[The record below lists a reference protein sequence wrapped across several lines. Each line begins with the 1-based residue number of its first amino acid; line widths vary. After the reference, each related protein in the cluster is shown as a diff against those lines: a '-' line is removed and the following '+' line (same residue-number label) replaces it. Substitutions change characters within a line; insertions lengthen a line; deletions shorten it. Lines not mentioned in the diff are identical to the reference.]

1 MTGSP
6 TIPANSSSPDAPA
19 TRWRRVDPR
28 PGRLVAWAALPLV
41 LVLLLLFVKPV
52 VGLLRLSFGAETGP
66 LGNYLR
72 IALVPAYRTALLNTF
87 TVAALVTVIAVVISY
102 PVAYLMATVPPRW
115 QRLVAACVLLPFWT
129 SALVR
134 TTAWIILLQR
144 NGVLN
149 SILLGTGLVEQPLA
163 FVYNLSGVLIGMSH
177 VLMPFVALPLFG
189 AFRAIDGSVVQAA
202 EALGAGPFALFRR
215 ILLPLTAPGA
225 LAGAT
230 MVFMSAIG
238 YYVTPALMGGPG
250 QVMIAQLIEFNINTQ
265 LNWGLAAALS
275 VVVLACALGLFAL
288 FQAVFG
294 LDRLLGEGGGSGRSG
309 ASFAIGARGRSPGGW
324 LTAGL
329 GVLVLLFLMAPVL
342 VVFPMSLG
350 RSPFLA
356 FPPHDLSLR
365 WYADFFARPQ
375 WLAAVWNSVVV
386 AAIAVCGATV
396 LGTAGALGISR
407 MGVRTARITETFFI
421 LPMVVP
427 AIIFAVGLYYE
438 LAPWGLV
445 SSRWG
450 LGLGH
455 IVLAAPFVVITVR
468 AALRGFDR
476 SLELA
481 ALSLGASWFAMFRRV
496 LLPGI
501 APGIV
506 AGAVFAFLTSFD
518 DVVLAIFLT
527 NVRSRTLPKL
537 MYEGVAHE
545 INPTIT
551 AVAALLVLLTAAVLA
566 LDMLWQGRRA

>member
-1 MTGSP
+1 MSGSP
-6 TIPANSSSPDAPA
+6 ASHAACSSPDVTA
-19 TRWRRVDPR
+19 RRGRRADPR
-28 PGRLVAWAALPLV
+28 PGRRLAWAALPLALV
-41 LVLLLLFVKPV
+41 MLVLFVRPV
-52 VGLLRLSFGAETGP
+52 LGLLALSFGGDGGGVFA
-66 LGNYLR
+66 NYLR
-72 IALVPAYRTALLNTF
+72 IASVPAYRTALLNTF
-87 TVAALVTVIAVVISY
+87 VIAGLVTLISVVAAY

-149 SILLGTGLVEQPLA
+149 ATLLGTGLLTEPVA

-177 VLMPFVALPLFG
+177 VLMPFVVLPLFG
-189 AFRAIDGSVVQAA
+189 AFRAVDGSVLQAA
-202 EALGAGPFALFRR
+202 EVLGAGPVALFRR
-215 ILLPLTAPGA
+215 VLLPLTAPGA
-225 LAGAT
+225 LAGGAI
-230 MVFMSAIG
+230 VFMSAIG

-250 QVMIAQLIEFNINTQ
+250 QIMIAQLIAFNINTQ

-294 LDRLLGEGGGSGRSG
+294 LDRLLGGGSGRAG
-309 ASFAIGARGRSPGGW
+309 ASFSATGRRRSAAGW
-324 LTAGL
+324 LSVAL
-329 GVLVLLFLMAPVL
+329 GALVLLFLLAPVL

-350 RSPFLA
+350 RSPFLS
-356 FPPHDLSLR
+356 FPPHDLTLR
-365 WYADFFARPQ
+365 WYAEIFARPQ
-375 WLAAVWNSVVV
+375 WLASLWNSLAV
-386 AAIAVCGATV
+386 AGIAVTGATV
-396 LGTAGALGISR
+396 LGTAAALGISR
-407 MGVRTARITETFFI
+407 MGRRTARVAETLFV
-421 LPMVVP
+421 LPMIVP

-455 IVLAAPFVVITVR
+455 IVLASPFVVITVQ
-468 AALRGFDR
+468 AALRGFDPA
-476 SLELA
+476 LEQA
-481 ALSLGASWFAMFRRV
+481 AIGLGASWPAMFRRV
-496 LLPGI
+496 MLPAI
-501 APGIV
+501 APGV
-506 AGAVFAFLTSFD
+506 AAGAVFAFMTSFD

-545 INPTIT
+545 IDPTIV
-551 AVAALLVLLTAAVLA
+551 AVAALLVLVTAAVLL
-566 LDMLWQGRRA
+566 LDTLAGRRRA